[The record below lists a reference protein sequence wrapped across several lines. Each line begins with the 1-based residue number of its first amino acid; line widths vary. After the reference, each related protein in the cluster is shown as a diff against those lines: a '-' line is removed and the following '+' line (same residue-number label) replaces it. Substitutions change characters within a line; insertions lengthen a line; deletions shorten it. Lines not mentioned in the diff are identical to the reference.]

1 MHRRGLHRATTP
13 ERSGAVGR
21 LLIAAAAVAAAAF
34 VVPVS
39 SSVGAAPGDQSDFG
53 PNVIIFD
60 PSMPTSEIQETFDEI
75 WEMQRDAEMG
85 SGRYSLLFEPGEY
98 GSVDEPLLGRV
109 GYYTEVAGLGASPG
123 EVQINGKIEVYNRC
137 FDAPNRPNYD
147 LSNPDV
153 QCFALNNFWRTLSNL
168 TINVRPVPGAAEPTD
183 WYACEAALPFN
194 TWAVSQAVSMRRVQ
208 LNAFE
213 GIPPT
218 FLFDAC
224 LERPGFASGGFIA
237 DSRPG
242 GVINAPQQQW
252 LTRNSEIDF
261 WSNAVW
267 NQVFT
272 GVVGAPDDSG
282 YAACVQQP
290 SGCVPYTTLD
300 TTPISR
306 EKPYLFV
313 DDEGG
318 YNVRVP
324 SAHRD
329 TRGIT
334 WADGVTPGRTISI
347 SDFFVADPSDSVQT
361 INNQLARG
369 KHLILTPG
377 VYDIGSS
384 IEVKRANTVVLGM
397 GQATLH
403 AINGAIPL
411 RTADKAGIIVAGVT
425 IDAGEVESPALL
437 QVGKKNGNNGAP
449 NTDPDNPVTLSD
461 VYFRVGGPYVGKA
474 DIALEVNSDHVLI
487 DHTWVWRADHGIEG
501 FDATCDLDDPE
512 DYEKCEDESGNP
524 IGFLGDNIRWET
536 NIGRNGAVIN
546 GDDVTA
552 TGLFVEHF
560 QEYNTVWNGE
570 RGQVYLYQNE
580 LPYDPPTQAD
590 WTADDGTLGWA
601 AYKVADHVE
610 EHILWGA
617 GSYIFNRNNPTIVT
631 ENGYEVPETPGVRL
645 NHIMI
650 NNLSGPGVMKN
661 IVNGCGPT
669 IDGIPDE
676 APFPAGFGDPS
687 TYEFPRY
694 IVTYPGCPY

>member
-1 MHRRGLHRATTP
+1 MI
-13 ERSGAVGR
+13 AVAAV
-21 LLIAAAAVAAAAF
+21 IAAAL
-34 VVPVS
+34 VVPVVHPAGAQPA
-39 SSVGAAPGDQSDFG
+39 VGVVDLG
-53 PNVIIFD
+53 PNVRIFD
-60 PSMPTSEIQETFDEI
+60 PSMPTSEIQATFDEI
-75 WEMQRDAEMG
+75 WELQRDAEMG
-85 SGRYSLLFEPGEY
+85 SGRYSLLFLPGEY
-98 GSVDEPLLGRV
+98 GSVEEPLLGRV

-123 EVQINGKIEVYNRC
+123 DVQIHGKIEVYNRC
-137 FDAPNRPNYD
+137 FDAPDRPNYD

-183 WYACEAALPFN
+183 WFACEAGLPFN

-208 LNAFE
+208 MNGFE

-282 YAACVQQP
+282 YAGCAPPAPVQP
-290 SGCVPYTTLD
+290 SNADVCIPYTTLD
-300 TTPISR
+300 TTPVSR

-313 DDEGG
+313 DEQGDV
-318 YNVRVP
+318 NVRVP
-324 SAHRD
+324 KAQRD
-329 TRGIT
+329 SRGIT
-334 WADGVTPGRTISI
+334 WADGLTPGRTIGI
-347 SDFFVADPSDSVQT
+347 NRFFVADPSDSVAD
-361 INNQLARG
+361 INAALATG

-377 VYDIGSS
+377 VYDVSES
-384 IEVKRANTVVLGM
+384 IQVNRPNTIVLGM
-397 GQATLH
+397 GHATLH
-403 AINGAIPL
+403 AVDGAIPL
-411 RTADKAGIIVAGVT
+411 TIGDVPGVVVAGVT
-425 IDAGEVESPALL
+425 VDAGEVESPVLL
-437 QVGKKNGNNGAP
+437 QVGTRGGNSRGSVG
-449 NTDPDNPVTLSD
+449 NPTTLSD
-461 VYFRVGGPYVGKA
+461 VYFRIGGPYVGKT
-474 DIALEVNSDHVLI
+474 DIALEVNSDRVLI

-501 FDATCDLDDPE
+501 FDATCNLDDPE
-512 DYEKCEDESGNP
+512 DYENCEDELGNP
-524 IGFLGDNIRWET
+524 IGFLGDNIRWAT
-536 NIGRNGAVIN
+536 NIGRNGAIIN

-560 QEYNTVWNGE
+560 QEYNTIWNGE
-570 RGQVYLYQNE
+570 RGEVYLYQNE

-601 AYKVADHVE
+601 AYKVADDVE
-610 EHILWGA
+610 EHTLWGA
-617 GSYIFNRNNPTIVT
+617 GVYIFNRNNPDIVT
-631 ENGYEVPETPGVRL
+631 ENGYEVPEAPGVQL
-645 NHIMI
+645 NRIMI
-650 NNLSGPGVMKN
+650 NNLSGPGVMNN

-669 IDGIPDE
+669 IDGIPDQD
-676 APFPAGFGDPS
+676 PFPVGFGDPDF
-687 TYEFPRY
+687 YEFPRY
-694 IVTYPGCPY
+694 IVEYPDCPYGQ